1 MAYSFFSGLFQNF
14 ILKTETYYLQ
24 NSFNASLR
32 PRSEERSVGKECSSR
47 WSPYHQISKNVTS

>member
-32 PRSEERSVGKECSSR
+32 PTALAGVILSLD
-47 WSPYHQISKNVTS
+47 QIS